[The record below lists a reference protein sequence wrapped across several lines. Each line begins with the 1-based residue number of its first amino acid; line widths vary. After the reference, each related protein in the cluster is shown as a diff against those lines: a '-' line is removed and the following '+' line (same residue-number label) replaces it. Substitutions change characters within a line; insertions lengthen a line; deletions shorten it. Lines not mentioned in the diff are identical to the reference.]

1 MSQQDM
7 ETSGRRRTERTSVAS
22 GNLQCRIQAVIW
34 LIRMSVPHSR
44 NKENKPG
51 AYQRAKCLLGERT
64 ARCPPAA
71 NGCRTSTSIPSWSV
85 PGPQAGGSN
94 NTNFLLSALKVEIHD
109 QGAGRIGLRSLC
121 AWPVDHPSPLA
132 VSTLG
137 ICVPWTFSLPQRHQL
152 YQVNVYSLS
161 QSNLITFPANSI
173 PAPDSL
179 ISARISSFNL
189 SYIFTDT
196 RSEPPQFSL

>member
-1 MSQQDM
+1 M
-7 ETSGRRRTERTSVAS
+7 ESSGRRRTERTSVAS

-34 LIRMSVPHSR
+34 LIRISVLYSR
-44 NKENKPG
+44 NKENKLG
-51 AYQRAKCLLGERT
+51 SYQRAKCLLGERRT
-64 ARCPPAA
+64 AWCPPAA
-71 NGCRTSTSIPSWSV
+71 NGCRTSTSIPSWTSV

-121 AWPVDHPSPLA
+121 AWPMDHLSHLA
-132 VSTLG
+132 VSMLG
-137 ICVPWTFSLPQRHQL
+137 ICVPWSFSLPQRHQL

-173 PAPDSL
+173 PEPDSL
-179 ISARISSFNL
+179 ISAHISSFNL

-196 RSEPPQFSL
+196 WSEPLQFGP